1 MTHYAPTGM
10 NGHRNE
16 QLKITNLYQAIIYIY
31 LSTEM
36 EINIIFYLAGHQN
49 TIWICTCVGLIVGIA
64 VVILDY
70 TLTTSPTLNVSK

>member
-1 MTHYAPTGM
+1 M
-10 NGHRNE
+10 NDHRNE
-16 QLKITNLYQAIIYIY
+16 QLKITNLCQAIIYIY

>member
-1 MTHYAPTGM
+1 M
-10 NGHRNE
+10 NDHRNE